1 MVVRGGRYFAL
12 CFFKKYT
19 LDHYCQGVL
28 KWKNHVHRDIFS
40 HRSHLKLSLS
50 KGGRYYALCFS
61 SSKYTSNQ
69 YCQSVLTW
77 ILMPIA
83 INFPTDRTSTI
94 VVKRRQVLHALCF
107 FHQKYTSNHFC
118 PYVLTWKILAHR
130 DIFSHRSY
138 LLTTSTCY
146 NFVNSRY
153 AADAAKPRT
162 KFHFRMKNTVPLL
175 ELDQDRARS
184 QIKNDP
190 SAGSPT
196 ETLLR
201 LLLPLSDKVWP
212 SLTCTQVKHRT
223 CRPPKASPDHSIGRS
238 DGRCVQRAGTYS
250 ARDDDPRLQG
260 IPRSRGKVASLYP
273 HHERI

>member
-107 FHQKYTSNHFC
+107 FHESTHRTIFARMYLHEKFYLIAIYFPTDPTSSQRALAIISWTPVMQQMLQNQGQNSIF
-118 PYVLTWKILAHR
+118 VWKIQ
-130 DIFSHRSY
+130 SPCWNW
-138 LLTTSTCY
+138 T
-146 NFVNSRY
+146 
-153 AADAAKPRT
+153 RT
-162 KFHFRMKNTVPLL
+162 GHVLK
-175 ELDQDRARS
+175 
-184 QIKNDP
+184 
-190 SAGSPT
+190 
-196 ETLLR
+196 
-201 LLLPLSDKVWP
+201 
-212 SLTCTQVKHRT
+212 
-223 CRPPKASPDHSIGRS
+223 
-238 DGRCVQRAGTYS
+238 
-250 ARDDDPRLQG
+250 
-260 IPRSRGKVASLYP
+260 
-273 HHERI
+273 